1 VLVSAKHQH
10 ESAIDIENK
19 FKMVWNPLS
28 LPGWQLATPIPMVLQ
43 LQVFGIVKTNNACK
57 DKEGKLELLQSSL
70 WKSWST
76 WQYKIFSFFPRNH

>member
-1 VLVSAKHQH
+1 
-10 ESAIDIENK
+10 
-19 FKMVWNPLS
+19 MVWNPLS
-28 LPGWQLATPIPMVLQ
+28 LPGWQLATPIPRVLQ
-43 LQVFGIVKTNNACK
+43 LQVFRIVKTNNDCK